1 MRDPDRPRHPIRRV
15 VSSLGAL
22 AIVGVAVLVA
32 SGQSGGSASA
42 RPGAGSASGASA
54 RAVPRPAAHA
64 HDLRP
69 PTVTVLDRAT
79 GLAPGLIF
87 LGAKDLSAPREKR
100 GGPLIVDDLGRPV
113 WFRPLPPGQ
122 VASDVRV
129 QHYQGRPVLTWWQGR
144 SIGGAGHGD
153 GEGVIADSSYNV
165 IAHVRAGDG
174 YQADQHSFVL
184 TPQGTALITAYHETR
199 RDVSVVGGSPDG
211 KVYDGIVQEIDVAS
225 GRVLFE
231 WHSLDHVP
239 LDESYQRVPK
249 DPNRPYDY
257 FHINSVGLDHDGNLL
272 ISSRHTWTVYK
283 VDRHTGQIV
292 WRLGG
297 KRSDFEPGR
306 GVPFAWQHDPVS
318 AGRDTLRIFDN
329 ESNGTP
335 LRPQSRVIT
344 LRIDP
349 QERTATLLQSIEHP
363 DGLSVPSQGS
373 SERLPNGNLF
383 VGWGRLGRFSEFGA
397 DERLLFDAT
406 LPPGYDSYRAYRF
419 SWTGQPTTPPTASA
433 HRDGPDIAVDASWNG
448 ATGVA
453 RWRILAGPDPGA
465 LEPVGSV
472 AWNGLETS
480 ALAATHANWVA
491 VAAEDRSGHTLAAS
505 APVRVVH

>member
-1 MRDPDRPRHPIRRV
+1 M
-15 VSSLGAL
+15 
-22 AIVGVAVLVA
+22 
-32 SGQSGGSASA
+32 
-42 RPGAGSASGASA
+42 
-54 RAVPRPAAHA
+54 
-64 HDLRP
+64 
-69 PTVTVLDRAT
+69 
-79 GLAPGLIF
+79 
-87 LGAKDLSAPREKR
+87 
-100 GGPLIVDDLGRPV
+100 
-113 WFRPLPPGQ
+113 
-122 VASDVRV
+122 
-129 QHYQGRPVLTWWQGR
+129 
-144 SIGGAGHGD
+144 
-153 GEGVIADSSYNV
+153 

-297 KRSDFEPGR
+297 KRSDFEPGL

-419 SWTGQPTTPPTASA
+419 PWTGQPTTPPTASA
-433 HRDGPDIAVDASWNG
+433 APGRTRHRCRCELERRNRRRSLAHPGRSRPRSTRAGRVGRVERPRDQRARSDPRELGGGRRRGQERPHPRGIGARARRALKEGPRKRERTTCCAWSKSGWLVAGRALSRVSRAYEGLDGS
-448 ATGVA
+448 A
-453 RWRILAGPDPGA
+453 R
-465 LEPVGSV
+465 
-472 AWNGLETS
+472 T
-480 ALAATHANWVA
+480 
-491 VAAEDRSGHTLAAS
+491 
-505 APVRVVH
+505 